1 MCIVMV
7 PQCVVG
13 MAGRGKRSSA
23 TGAGRRRGCGAG
35 GAAGAASGAIQVPVV
50 CIGAAEH
57 AWIMMFML
65 YFSLRKRKSWNE
77 YDLYIWN
84 EYDFYMRWLES
95 ERPSSQYWMRRPTI
109 QYMTIFQKIVMII
122 RLKKDLSWEII
133 HFGAFSKL
141 LDIVAAN
148 SESLLFFE

>member
-1 MCIVMV
+1 
-7 PQCVVG
+7 
-13 MAGRGKRSSA
+13 
-23 TGAGRRRGCGAG
+23 
-35 GAAGAASGAIQVPVV
+35 
-50 CIGAAEH
+50 
-57 AWIMMFML
+57 MMFML

-109 QYMTIFQKIVMII
+109 QYMTIFQKIVMIF